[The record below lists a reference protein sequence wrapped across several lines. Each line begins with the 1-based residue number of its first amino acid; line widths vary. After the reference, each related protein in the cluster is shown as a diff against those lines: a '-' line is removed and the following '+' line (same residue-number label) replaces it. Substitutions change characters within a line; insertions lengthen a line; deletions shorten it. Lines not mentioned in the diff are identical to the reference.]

1 MWALILA
8 LAIGGAA
15 GTEENASPS
24 GEIRMDH
31 RPPPVPPSARKQA
44 EETIKHGLTDPD
56 SVQFRDEGV
65 SQAASVKRGA
75 FGERIG
81 GPVSI
86 VCGQYNARGQTGGYD
101 GYSWFFVAIKHGE
114 VLWSEYDQASDGL
127 GAAYNS
133 CKNAGLAS

>member
-1 MWALILA
+1 MLAVILA

-44 EETIKHGLTDPD
+44 EETIRQGVADPG
-56 SVQFRDEGV
+56 SIQFRDEGV

-75 FGERIG
+75 FGERIA